1 MSALN
6 SQLRLRERIY
16 QNLPVDLAHEPPHE
30 PGPVQEVVF
39 VIASDGVHGEYD
51 RFGTLALRPH
61 YHIISIMSLS
71 FAVSEQHRVQLLYPA
86 AKKRRSDNRGG
97 GGGDLHHSSDF
108 VRFNPINL

>member
-6 SQLRLRERIY
+6 SQLRLKERNY
-16 QNLPVDLAHEPPHE
+16 QYLPVDLAHEPPHE

-86 AKKRRSDNRGG
+86 AKKKEVTTAEGG
-97 GGGDLHHSSDF
+97 VGTYTILQTLCDS
-108 VRFNPINL
+108 IQ

>member
-39 VIASDGVHGEYD
+39 VIASDGVHGKYD

-86 AKKRRSDNRGG
+86 AKKKEVTTAEGG
-97 GGGDLHHSSDF
+97 VGTYTILQTLCDS
-108 VRFNPINL
+108 IQ